1 MKFKAYGILIFIII
15 SSTGFSR
22 PAEEKSATFIVTGN
36 VRAEF
41 NLCG

>member
-1 MKFKAYGILIFIII
+1 MKFKAISILIILLI
-15 SSTGFSR
+15 SSFTFLK
-22 PAEEKSATFIVTGN
+22 AEDKKSATFIVTGN